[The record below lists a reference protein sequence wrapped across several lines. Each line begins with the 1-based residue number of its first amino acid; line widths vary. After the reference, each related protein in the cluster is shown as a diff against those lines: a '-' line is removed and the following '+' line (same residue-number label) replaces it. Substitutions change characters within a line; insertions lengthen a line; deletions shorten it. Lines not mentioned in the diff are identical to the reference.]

1 MGSILRERENQK
13 LKDAAAANSG
23 VGAKASTI
31 VILISH
37 LNRDNKQGVEI
48 LGVSIIMAFE
58 LQKK

>member
-31 VILISH
+31 SP
-37 LNRDNKQGVEI
+37 RDSSKQGVEVK
-48 LGVSIIMAFE
+48 GVSFINLFCMSAPI
-58 LQKK
+58 